1 MRDKIWF
8 AGKRAFLVRDMV
20 RDYCLV
26 YKGLASQR
34 ARFAGD
40 CTLSFATLRDL
51 LGSERQK
58 GVFWRLK
65 DNTHLFFRHGLHH
78 ADMQEAPLPQAGGDD
93 AESSGLLLD
102 WCVGH
107 AFHECWKLMEDAYQR
122 SHYGC
127 YLTQLVAATAEPALT
142 EPLTR
147 IAGQTIESSRR
158 ELERIFHVLD
168 HGLTLLARFLAGE
181 AGNGHLARFFA
192 CEEDL
197 AREVFGPAFD
207 ALLTNLYGAPIRVYA
222 LAASDLAGVGRHR
235 EATALLRRV
244 EPLLDAGGTA
254 LLAELSSEQDSLR

>member
-1 MRDKIWF
+1 MRDNIWF

-26 YKGLASQR
+26 YQGLASQR

-40 CTLSFATLRDL
+40 TTLSFASLRDL

-65 DNTHLFFRHGLHH
+65 DNTHLFFRHGLFH
-78 ADMQEAPLPQAGGDD
+78 ADMLEAPLPQAGADD
-93 AESSGLLLD
+93 AESCGLLLD

-107 AFHECWKLMEDAYQR
+107 AFHECRKLMEDAYQR

-127 YLTQLVAATAEPALT
+127 YLTQLVAATADPALT
-142 EPLTR
+142 EPLTS

-158 ELERIFHVLD
+158 ELERIIHVLD

-181 AGNGHLARFFA
+181 ADNGHLARFFA

-197 AREVFGPAFD
+197 AREVFGRDFD
-207 ALLTNLYGAPIRVYA
+207 ALLTDLYGAPVRVYA

-244 EPLLDAGGTA
+244 EPLLDAHGTA
-254 LLAELSSEQDSLR
+254 LLAKLSSQSQPQ